1 MSSPARAP
9 SAYGNI
15 DASSAASSASH
26 TAGSATGGYLLVALA
41 AVLWAL
47 LGVFSKRLLDAGVGA
62 TEIAFYRAALGG
74 LLFVAHAAFTGQLR
88 LQRRSDLW
96 AFIGF
101 ALVGVTLFFS
111 ALNMA
116 IDAGGVS
123 LAFILLYT
131 APAFVAILA
140 AIFLGERLGLVNVA
154 LIATAILGVFLVARS
169 GGGGI
174 EVGAAA
180 IIWGLVA
187 GLSYSSYYLF
197 GKWVLRRYR
206 PAAIYAIVLPVGA
219 VGLLPFVPFDAVR
232 LATPTMW
239 LDIALM
245 AALSTYLAYLVYYLG
260 LRKVEASRA
269 VLVATIEPV
278 VAAVLAAALF
288 GERLGTWGIIGA
300 LLVLVA
306 AVVTSILPR
315 QVAQHTQE
323 T

>member
-1 MSSPARAP
+1 MSSRT
-9 SAYGNI
+9 
-15 DASSAASSASH
+15 AAGAH
-26 TAGSATGGYLLVALA
+26 TATGGVTGGYLLVALA

-62 TEIAFYRAALGG
+62 MEIAFYRAALGG
-74 LLFVAHAAFTGQLR
+74 LLFVAHAGLTRQLR
-88 LQRRSDLW
+88 LQRRPDLW
-96 AFIGF
+96 AFVGF
-101 ALVGVTLFFS
+101 ALVGVTLFFT
-111 ALNMA
+111 ALNLA

-131 APAFVAILA
+131 APAFVAVLA
-140 AIFLGERLGLVNVA
+140 AVFLGEKLRPVNIA
-154 LIATAILGVFLVARS
+154 LIATAILGVVFVARS

-180 IIWGLVA
+180 IVWGLVA

-206 PAAIYAIVLPVGA
+206 PATIYALVLPVGA

-232 LATPTMW
+232 LATPRLW

-245 AALSTYLAYLVYYLG
+245 AALSTYLAYYVYYQG
-260 LRKVEASRA
+260 LRRVEASRA

-288 GERLGTWGIIGA
+288 GERLGPWGVVGA
-300 LLVLVA
+300 LLVLSAAAITSMLPREVA
-306 AVVTSILPR
+306 AGSD
-315 QVAQHTQE
+315 
-323 T
+323 

>member
-1 MSSPARAP
+1 MSTQAR
-9 SAYGNI
+9 
-15 DASSAASSASH
+15 
-26 TAGSATGGYLLVALA
+26 AGSAAGNAGRSSFAAGNVTGGYLLVALA

-74 LLFVAHAAFTGQLR
+74 LLFVVHAGLTGQLR
-88 LQRRSDLW
+88 LQRRPDLW
-96 AFIGF
+96 AFVGF

-131 APAFVAILA
+131 APAFVAVLA
-140 AIFLGERLGLVNVA
+140 AIFLGERLRAVNVL
-154 LIATAILGVFLVARS
+154 LIATAILGVYLVARS

-174 EVGAAA
+174 QVGAAA

-206 PAAIYAIVLPVGA
+206 PAAIYAFVLPIGA
-219 VGLLPFVPFDAVR
+219 LGLLPFVPFDAVR
-232 LATPTMW
+232 LATGPIW

-245 AALSTYLAYLVYYLG
+245 AGLSTYLAYLVYYLG
-260 LRKVEASRA
+260 LRRVEASKA

-278 VAAVLAAALF
+278 VAAILAAALF
-288 GERLGTWGIIGA
+288 GERLGPWGIVGA
-300 LLVLVA
+300 VLVLAA
-306 AVVTSILPR
+306 AVVTSVLPR
-315 QVAQHTQE
+315 EAAEVTSG

>member
-1 MSSPARAP
+1 MSDSAPAP
-9 SAYGNI
+9 SA
-15 DASSAASSASH
+15 ASAVNGHEPGA
-26 TAGSATGGYLLVALA
+26 TQGYATGGYALVALA

-74 LLFVAHAAFTGQLR
+74 LLFVVHAAMTRQLR

-96 AFIGF
+96 AFAAF
-101 ALVGVTLFFS
+101 ALVGVTLFFT
-111 ALNMA
+111 ALNLA
-116 IDAGGVS
+116 IEAGGVS

-131 APAFVAILA
+131 APAFVAVLA
-140 AIFLGERLGLVNVA
+140 AIFLGERLRPVNVM
-154 LIATAILGVFLVARS
+154 LIAAAILGVVLVARS

-180 IIWGLVA
+180 IVWGLVA

-219 VGLLPFVPFDAVR
+219 LGLLPFVPFDAVR
-232 LATPTMW
+232 LATPSMW

-245 AALSTYLAYLVYYLG
+245 AGLSTYLAYLVYYLG
-260 LRKVEASRA
+260 LRRVQASRA

-288 GERLGTWGIIGA
+288 GERLGVWGIVGA
-300 LLVLVA
+300 LVVLGA
-306 AVVTSILPR
+306 AVLTSVLPR
-315 QVAQHTQE
+315 EMNDPGTR